1 MTDDVDELATA
12 FLVGFCGFAWTF
24 AAAFWSVQALAP
36 LAVLTFLTWRQV
48 ERSGWLSVSVGSQ
61 ERHGTPAADGGRHVP
76 YERPDRGGDGPTE
89 NEQTTTAGDRKPP
102 RGN

>member
-1 MTDDVDELATA
+1 MTDAPDDLEDVSTA

-36 LAVLTFLTWRQV
+36 LAILTFLTWRQV
-48 ERSGWLSVSVGSQ
+48 ERTGWLSISVGSQ
-61 ERHGTPAADGGRHVP
+61 QRQATATDGGRPH
-76 YERPDRGGDGPTE
+76 ERGDPNDPPE
-89 NEQTTTAGDRKPP
+89 NRQQTTTGGRNPP